1 MNEENYSVHVWTC
14 IPNTSSSLHRPNF
27 THVILDPFAFV
38 NLKSGVGSVRT
49 ECSGRRGQREMLLS
63 LVTSNYGS
71 IR

>member
-1 MNEENYSVHVWTC
+1 MY
-14 IPNTSSSLHRPNF
+14 TSGLAYQTPHLARLHRPNF

-49 ECSGRRGQREMLLS
+49 ECSGKPGQREMLLS